1 MGGKGSK
8 PKTKSSNNLGS
19 TKSSK
24 TSAKKG
30 CLPGKKP
37 KPIALPPSRPVADLP
52 APSLELGGRRFT
64 HGVSGWIEE
73 SLEPNWEAL
82 VLQRDVLQLQEK
94 LNQLKFKNAL
104 LMDMLVLTNLDGDE
118 LQEDLR
124 QCERDLAEPPAEPP
138 TDSQSSKQLDETAFS
153 ETLEIDTL
161 GSEPP
166 SEAHQHAD
174 LNSTM
179 PSEPRHA
186 HDLGSTSASVPNL
199 GSTTASDLPNVGGFL
214 IAGEA

>member
-1 MGGKGSK
+1 M
-8 PKTKSSNNLGS
+8 
-19 TKSSK
+19 
-24 TSAKKG
+24 A
-30 CLPGKKP
+30 
-37 KPIALPPSRPVADLP
+37 
-52 APSLELGGRRFT
+52 
-64 HGVSGWIEE
+64 E

-104 LMDMLVLTNLDGDE
+104 LMDMVRRCRVRLAVLSFRPVPSLRPFRQLVLTNLDGDE

-124 QCERDLAEPPAEPP
+124 QCESEISTGNLPSCSMHATVWHEECSRLRAALMLRDLAEPPAEPP
-138 TDSQSSKQLDETAFS
+138 TDSQSAKQLDETAFS

-186 HDLGSTSASVPNL
+186 HDLGSTSASAPNL